1 MPGEQIG
8 KAGRGTS
15 LGLHLFP
22 CAVVAGV
29 EAPEHD
35 DRLQGAQSALNR
47 VQVWLGDVL
56 IGLRQRRSAPVR
68 DSQDPQL
75 PREPARPVA

>member
-15 LGLHLFP
+15 QGLHLFP

-29 EAPEHD
+29 EAPDYD

-47 VQVWLGDVL
+47 VQVWVGDLL
-56 IGLRQRRSAPVR
+56 IALRRRRSALVQ
-68 DSQDPQL
+68 DSD
-75 PREPARPVA
+75 PARERAAPVA

>member
-15 LGLHLFP
+15 QGLHLFP

-29 EAPEHD
+29 EPPDYD

-47 VQVWLGDVL
+47 AQVWVGDLL
-56 IGLRQRRSAPVR
+56 IALRRRRSAPVQ
-68 DSQDPQL
+68 DSDP
-75 PREPARPVA
+75 PRERAEPVA